1 MQMLEE
7 QSKQCSAFQD
17 SNNFQGDKR
26 LNPEREL
33 SSMAPSEEQDI
44 SINLNKEV
52 FQDNSRTHDLKSL
65 NRVISKIQKE
75 DQ

>member
-1 MQMLEE
+1 MQMLDE
-7 QSKQCSAFQD
+7 QSKQCSALQD

-65 NRVISKIQKE
+65 NRVISKI
-75 DQ
+75 